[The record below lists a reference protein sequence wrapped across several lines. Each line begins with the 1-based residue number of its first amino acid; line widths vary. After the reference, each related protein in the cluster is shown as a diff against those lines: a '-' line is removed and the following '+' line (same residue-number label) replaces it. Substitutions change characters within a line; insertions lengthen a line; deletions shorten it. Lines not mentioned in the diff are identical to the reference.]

1 MIPIKCIAI
10 DDEAPALQLLQQY
23 AARIPGLQFTHTFTD
38 AFTALEQLR
47 KHPADLLLIDINMPE
62 INGIELVRQLA
73 NKPAFIFTTANRKV
87 AASSYDLN
95 AIDYLVKPISFER
108 FEKAV
113 LKAREQIQYRQAS
126 KPDANALVVRV
137 EHQWMQIPFSEIE
150 YIEGSEEYL
159 KIYTQGT
166 KPVTTMMSMKSVM
179 ERLPAQQFI
188 RIHRSY
194 VVARQKIRTVFG
206 RKLKLKSI
214 ELPIESSYA
223 PELQKWLGNR

>member
-10 DDEAPALQLLQQY
+10 DDEPQALQLLQQY
-23 AARIPGLQFTHTFTD
+23 AARIPGLQLTHTFTD
-38 AFTALEQLR
+38 AVTALEQLR
-47 KHPADLLLIDINMPE
+47 KHPPDLLFIDKNMPD
-62 INGIELVRQLA
+62 IKGTDLVRMLT
-73 NKPAFIFTTANRKV
+73 NKPAIIFTTANRKV
-87 AASSYDLN
+87 AAGSYDLN
-95 AIDYLVKPISFER
+95 AIDYLAKPISFDR

-126 KPDANALVVRV
+126 KPDANALAVRV
-137 EHQWMQIPFSEIE
+137 EYQWMQIPFSEIE

-159 KIYTQGT
+159 KIYTQAS
-166 KPVTTMMSMKSVM
+166 KPVMTMMSMKSVM
-179 ERLPAQQFI
+179 EKLPAQQFI

-194 VVARQKIRTVFG
+194 IVARVRIRTVFG

-214 ELPIESSYA
+214 ELPIGSSYA